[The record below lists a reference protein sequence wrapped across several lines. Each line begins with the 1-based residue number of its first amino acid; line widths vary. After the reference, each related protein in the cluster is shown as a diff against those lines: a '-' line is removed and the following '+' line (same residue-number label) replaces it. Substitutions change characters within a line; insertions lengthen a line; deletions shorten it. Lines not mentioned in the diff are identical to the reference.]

1 MMDKRMNFCPQCA
14 QTIVFVEVDGR
25 ERWKCSSPACDFVHW
40 DNPTP
45 VVAAIV
51 EHDDCVVLTRN
62 KGWPEKWFGI
72 VAGFLEKGETSESA
86 ILREVKEELN
96 LEGEIT
102 SFVGYY
108 SFFERNQLI
117 LVFHVQAQGEIR
129 LGEELE
135 EVKLIPP
142 EKVRPWSTGTGP
154 AVRDWLE
161 SRKAS
166 AQSSNP
172 ECI

>member
-1 MMDKRMNFCPQCA
+1 MNFCPQCGQELILA
-14 QTIVFVEVDGR
+14 EVDDR
-25 ERWKCSSPACDFVHW
+25 TRLRCTSPTCDFVHW

-72 VAGFLEKGETSESA
+72 VTGFLEKGETPESA
-86 ILREVKEELN
+86 VLREVKEELN
-96 LEGEIT
+96 LEGEIV
-102 SFVGYY
+102 SFVGNY

-117 LVFHVQAQGEIR
+117 LVFHVQAQGEIL

-135 EVKLIPP
+135 EIKLIPP
-142 EKVRPWSTGTGP
+142 EKVRPWSRGTGP
-154 AVRDWLE
+154 ALRDWLE
-161 SRKAS
+161 SRKS
-166 AQSSNP
+166 STQSSDQ
-172 ECI
+172 ESI